1 MYKLIHNNR
10 CSKSRECKK
19 LLDYRE
25 IDHETIEYQKK
36 KLTKNQLLEII
47 NNLEGPIDQIIRK
60 NEKEYKDNSF
70 NLNNTKKL
78 IDLLHNFPNC
88 IQRPIF
94 FNGTKYIVC
103 RPPDKILSFI

>member
-19 LLDYRE
+19 ILDSRE
-25 IDHETIEYQKK
+25 IAYETIEYQKK
-36 KLTKNQLLEII
+36 NLTKNQLLEII
-47 NNLEGPIDQIIRK
+47 NNLENSIDQIIRK
-60 NEKEYKDNSF
+60 NEKEYKNNPI
-70 NLNNTKKL
+70 NLTDTRKL

>member
-1 MYKLIHNNR
+1 MYKLIHNSR

-19 LLDYRE
+19 ILDSRKIAY
-25 IDHETIEYQKK
+25 ETIEYKK
-36 KLTKNQLLEII
+36 KNLTKNQLLEII
-47 NNLEGPIDQIIRK
+47 NNLEGSVDQVIRK
-60 NEKEYKDNSF
+60 NEKEYINNPF

-78 IDLLHNFPNC
+78 IDLLNNFPNC

-94 FNGTKYIVC
+94 FDGTKYIVC

>member
-19 LLDYRE
+19 ILDSRE
-25 IDHETIEYQKK
+25 IDYETIEYQKK

-47 NNLEGPIDQIIRK
+47 NNLEDPIDQIIRK
-60 NEKEYKDNSF
+60 NEKEYKDNPFS
-70 NLNNTKKL
+70 LNNTTEL
-78 IDLLHNFPNC
+78 IELLYNFPNC

-94 FNGTKYIVC
+94 FNGTTYIVC
-103 RPPDKILSFI
+103 RPPDKILSYI

>member
-19 LLDYRE
+19 ILDSKE
-25 IDHETIEYQKK
+25 IAYETIEYQKK
-36 KLTKNQLLEII
+36 NLTKSQLLEII
-47 NNLEGPIDQIIRK
+47 NNLEDSMDQIIRK
-60 NEKEYKDNSF
+60 NEKEYKNSPF

-78 IDLLHNFPNC
+78 IDLLHSFPNC

-94 FNGTKYIVC
+94 FNGTRYIIC
-103 RPPDKILSFI
+103 RPPEKILSHI